1 MNIRALVTVGAIA
14 WSAFS
19 TAAFAEEKLYR
30 VGSRDVGWNN
40 IDLTISELRREARTS
55 HLSVPR
61 YGNRTSVESRFAM
74 CAFTDLTFQR
84 GFAVWIVA
92 HPAPDNDHVLLGF
105 LNSDDEDPRTVLGD
119 RFVGENVLAELK
131 ERYARVVPEARASLK
146 YWIDTGEPRL
156 KARKC

>member
-1 MNIRALVTVGAIA
+1 MNIRALVTVGALA

-30 VGSRDVGWNN
+30 VSSRDVGWNN

-55 HLSVPR
+55 HMSVPR

-105 LNSDDEDPRTVLGD
+105 LNSDDEDARTVLGD
-119 RFVGENVLAELK
+119 RFVGENVLKAN
-131 ERYARVVPEARASLK
+131 ARVINRMCGIK
-146 YWIDTGEPRL
+146 EPSR
-156 KARKC
+156 